1 MHERLKKFYAD
12 VIFFDANKNIFAAN
26 EITYKSCPSIYSP
39 QVFAAV

>member
-26 EITYKSCPSIYSP
+26 EITDKPGTSLYTP